1 MIQKTVLPD
10 YLMLSPHITIYI
22 QEILTENYNISA
34 LKVLKQGGKNK
45 ESRKKQLNYSVTQV
59 VNTDFHSSTEELGVG
74 EFREI
79 FLKRAYTCREP

>member
-59 VNTDFHSSTEELGVG
+59 VNTDFPEELGVG